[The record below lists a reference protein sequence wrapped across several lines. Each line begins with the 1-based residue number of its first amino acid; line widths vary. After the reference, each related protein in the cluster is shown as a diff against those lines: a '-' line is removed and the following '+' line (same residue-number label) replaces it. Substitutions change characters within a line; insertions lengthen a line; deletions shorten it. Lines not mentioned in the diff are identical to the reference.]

1 MKKIIGEKEIEYII
15 NKSKFIGFIYN
26 VYNVDDVKN
35 ILINLKNKYNDAT
48 HICYAYI
55 INEVKKYNDDKEPTA
70 GLPILNVL
78 ENNNLNYVM
87 CVVVRYFGGIKLG
100 VGGLSRA
107 YAKACKLC
115 LDNNTKTLSYGFK
128 IRIKFEYSQINQID
142 FLLKNSKIIDKIFD
156 EYITYTVLIDEKEF
170 EIIKNNLNIIEKTS
184 VII

>member
-1 MKKIIGEKEIEYII
+1 MKKIIEEKKVEYII

-26 VYNVDDVKN
+26 VYNIDDIKN
-35 ILINLKNKYNDAT
+35 ILISIKNKYSDAT

-100 VGGLSRA
+100 IGGLSRA
-107 YAKACKLC
+107 YAKTCKLC
-115 LDNNTKTLSYGFK
+115 LDDNIKALSYGFK
-128 IRIKFEYSQINQID
+128 IIIKFEYSQINQID
-142 FLLKNSKIIDKIFD
+142 FLLKNSKIIDKTFG
-156 EYITYTVLIDEKEF
+156 EYITYTVLINEKEF
-170 EIIKNNLNIIEKTS
+170 ETIKNNLNIIEKTS